1 MKLSGCRSPIKVILF
16 ALATQMIAVILI
28 FKYYISVDGFGGDQ
42 FVRDFIG
49 IGAIIGLFVLIPSVA
64 IGAFQRQNKA
74 NDN

>member
-1 MKLSGCRSPIKVILF
+1 
-16 ALATQMIAVILI
+16 MIAVILI